1 MEKAMKTVKVRNLVI
16 GEGKPKI
23 CVPLIGDAVSVLQTA
38 EGVKKCRADLAEW
51 RIDTDTDPDNEK
63 QILQTAE
70 KLRSILGDMPLLFT
84 FRTKEEGGSAAIS
97 EERYRE
103 LNKEMI
109 CSGLIDL
116 VDVEFFK
123 MRATV
128 ESLVRE
134 AEAHRV
140 RTVLSNHDFA
150 KTPPRDEIIRRLC
163 AMQEAGADL
172 AKIAVMPQADQDVIE
187 LLNATW
193 TMKRLYPT
201 TPVIT
206 MSMGVKG
213 AISRICG
220 ELYGSAV
227 TFASYEKAS
236 APGQM
241 HVEEVYE
248 ILEKLHV

>member
-1 MEKAMKTVKVRNLVI
+1 MKTVKVRNLVI

-23 CVPLIGDAVSVLQTA
+23 CVPLMGDAASVLQTA
-38 EGVKKCRADLAEW
+38 EGVKKSRADLAEW
-51 RIDTDTDPDNEK
+51 RIDTDPDPDNEK

-70 KLRSILGDMPLLFT
+70 MLRSVLGEMPLLFT

-103 LNKEMI
+103 LNKTMI
-109 CSGLIDL
+109 RSGLIDL

-123 MRATV
+123 TEETV
-128 ESLVRE
+128 KSLIRE
-134 AEAHRV
+134 AEAHGV
-140 RTVLSNHDFA
+140 RTVLSNHDFE
-150 KTPPRDEIIRRLC
+150 KTPPEEEIVRRLC

-172 AKIAVMPQADQDVIE
+172 AKIAVMPQTDQDVIE
-187 LLNATW
+187 LLHATW
-193 TMKRLYPT
+193 TMKRFHPD

-206 MSMGVKG
+206 MSMGAKG
-213 AISRICG
+213 ALSRICG

-227 TFASYEKAS
+227 TFAAYEKAS

-241 HVEEVYE
+241 QVEEVYE
-248 ILEKLHV
+248 MLEKLHV

>member
-1 MEKAMKTVKVRNLVI
+1 MKTVKVRNLVI

-38 EGVKKCRADLAEW
+38 EGVKKSRADLAEW

-150 KTPPRDEIIRRLC
+150 KTVRYAGSGCRLGEDRGDAAGRSGRYRTVKCHMDDETALSYYSGDYDVHGGERGNQPDLRRALRVSC
-163 AMQEAGADL
+163 D
-172 AKIAVMPQADQDVIE
+172 
-187 LLNATW
+187 
-193 TMKRLYPT
+193 
-201 TPVIT
+201 
-206 MSMGVKG
+206 
-213 AISRICG
+213 ICV
-220 ELYGSAV
+220 L
-227 TFASYEKAS
+227 
-236 APGQM
+236 
-241 HVEEVYE
+241 
-248 ILEKLHV
+248 